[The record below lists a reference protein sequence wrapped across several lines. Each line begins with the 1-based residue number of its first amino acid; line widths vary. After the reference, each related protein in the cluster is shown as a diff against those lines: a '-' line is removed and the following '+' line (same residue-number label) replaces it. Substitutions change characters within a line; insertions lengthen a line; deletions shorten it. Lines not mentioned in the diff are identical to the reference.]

1 MLTLAVFG
9 LTFVLIA
16 GRRLRALPIGRPAG
30 ALLGAVGMVAV
41 GALSPEEAYAAIDA
55 GTIAL
60 LLAMMMLG
68 AWLEEDGLMARGEA
82 ALTRGASSPFVVLA
96 RVSLVSAALSAI
108 LVNDTVCVLMT
119 PVVVQL
125 CLRRGLPLVPFL
137 ISLAASANLG
147 SAATQ
152 VGNPQNMLIAGMS
165 GMSFVDFTL
174 RCLPATVLCLV
185 VQLGLLRWMYRGA
198 LAGPL
203 QEPTSPATP
212 PSGTTRW
219 SVVLVM
225 IGVVLGFLF
234 GLDLAWTALGG
245 VALMLLLRREDPRGV
260 FARVDWTLL
269 VFFAALFVVVGGV
282 ERTGLLSQ
290 GFAAL
295 APILRFDTAAG
306 LAAVSLVITL
316 GSNLVSNVPLMMLFG
331 PYVEALSPTPLAW
344 TVLAWTATVA
354 GNLTLVGSVAN
365 LIVAEAAREHHELGF
380 WEYLRFGFFTTLSSL
395 GLGVPMLVLVDAL
408 LGA

>member
-9 LTFVLIA
+9 LTFLLIA

-203 QEPTSPATP
+203 HEPTPPRRQQTARPA
-212 PSGTTRW
+212 
-219 SVVLVM
+219 
-225 IGVVLGFLF
+225 
-234 GLDLAWTALGG
+234 
-245 VALMLLLRREDPRGV
+245 
-260 FARVDWTLL
+260 
-269 VFFAALFVVVGGV
+269 
-282 ERTGLLSQ
+282 
-290 GFAAL
+290 
-295 APILRFDTAAG
+295 
-306 LAAVSLVITL
+306 
-316 GSNLVSNVPLMMLFG
+316 
-331 PYVEALSPTPLAW
+331 
-344 TVLAWTATVA
+344 
-354 GNLTLVGSVAN
+354 
-365 LIVAEAAREHHELGF
+365 
-380 WEYLRFGFFTTLSSL
+380 
-395 GLGVPMLVLVDAL
+395 
-408 LGA
+408 GASCW